1 MVKNNIITNYLKT
14 KKMRTKTLAITIT
27 LALSIISFTSCSQDE
42 NRNKFIT
49 KDGNTLIETHT
60 KEYIIDSINNE
71 INSLFKNS
79 KMRTQKAVQN
89 MQPAKCEQILS
100 PLTPCGAKMRDDL
113 VELGQMGELN
123 ITTEEIEQLKEMDDA
138 ELAEF
143 AYYVSAISQAPNPEK
158 PVDLDLNDV
167 SRKISYTKQDVLD
180 CISFSTG
187 LSFISGGYG
196 YVEGTISL
204 ISAKTAWNVARVMIS
219 RTLGWVG
226 VAVAIYDFTDCMRSK
241 QKR

>member
-1 MVKNNIITNYLKT
+1 MKRLCI
-14 KKMRTKTLAITIT
+14 LASITIS
-27 LALSIISFTSCSQDE
+27 LLSAISFTSCSQEDE
-42 NRNKFIT
+42 NKLIT
-49 KDGNTLIETHT
+49 KDGNILIENPAR
-60 KEYIIDSINNE
+60 ESVIDSVNNE
-71 INSLFKNS
+71 IVNLFS
-79 KMRTQKAVQN
+79 EPRMRTKEAVLN

-100 PLTPCGAKMRDDL
+100 PLSTSGAAMRDDL
-113 VELGQMGELN
+113 VELGQIGELD
-123 ITTEEIEQLKEMDDA
+123 ITAEEIAQLKEMDDA

-143 AYYVSAISQAPNPEK
+143 AYYVSAISQSPQPEK
-158 PVDLDLNDV
+158 PVDMDLNDV
-167 SRKISYTKQDVLD
+167 SRKISYTKQDVFD

-187 LSFISGGYG
+187 LSLISGGYG

-204 ISAKTAWNVARVMIS
+204 ISAKTAWNVARVMIG